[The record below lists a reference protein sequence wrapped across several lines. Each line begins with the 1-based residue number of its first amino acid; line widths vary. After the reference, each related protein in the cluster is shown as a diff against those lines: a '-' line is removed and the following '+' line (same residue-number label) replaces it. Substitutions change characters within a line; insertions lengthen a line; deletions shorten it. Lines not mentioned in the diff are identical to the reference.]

1 MKTFYTLLVFVIL
14 IGTKSHAQA
23 NLVTYAGNN
32 AKDNF
37 YDVLQISDGTF
48 LVCGYS
54 EAFSWVDAAVPQ
66 TTLGVHGI
74 HNALGTNKVGYI
86 LQLSSDLQTILQ
98 VVKFPRAL

>member
-54 EAFSWVDAAVPQ
+54 EAFSWVDVYF
-66 TTLGVHGI
+66 GWCH
-74 HNALGTNKVGYI
+74 
-86 LQLSSDLQTILQ
+86 
-98 VVKFPRAL
+98 R